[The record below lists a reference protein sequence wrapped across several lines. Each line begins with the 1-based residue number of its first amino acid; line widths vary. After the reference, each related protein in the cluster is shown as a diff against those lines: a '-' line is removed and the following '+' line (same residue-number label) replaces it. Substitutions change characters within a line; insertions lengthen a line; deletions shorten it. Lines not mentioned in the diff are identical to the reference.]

1 VATTTRRT
9 TKSKAAADKPAAEA
23 EIDPVD
29 QIEALDDDPVE
40 TPKASRTGQNEV
52 AVDDGVNEVTG
63 PSHLGFQTQAP
74 QTDLRQR
81 NADRVTAVR
90 TGAGDVSEIEAEP
103 VGRSPIQIDPNGMTE
118 IRMAREIEEFTYG
131 DPKHSVH
138 LEAGKRYRMPFHVAQ
153 YLDGLEAI
161 HHRV

>member
-1 VATTTRRT
+1 MATRRT
-9 TKSKAAADKPAAEA
+9 AKKPTEAEA
-23 EIDPVD
+23 EEIEVEAGDPLD
-29 QIEALDDDPVE
+29 QIEALDEEPAAV
-40 TPKASRTGQNEV
+40 PQAQRAGQTEV

-63 PSHLGFQTQAP
+63 PSSLGFQTQP
-74 QTDLRQR
+74 PPTNLRQR
-81 NADRVTAVR
+81 NAGRVTAVR
-90 TGAGDVSEIEAEP
+90 PGAGDVQEIEAEP
-103 VGRSPIQIDPNGMTE
+103 VARFKLRVDPNGMTE
-118 IRMAREIEEFTYG
+118 VRMAREIEEFTYG